1 MPPFLC
7 MRSFKQIGKAM
18 KRFAIFLLA
27 LSLAGCSLRGV
38 EEDLYRKDT
47 VIYIPADPTTVA
59 TEEVTEAP
67 ETEPVE
73 TMAKPEISFFPS
85 ITEKFNKPSST
96 TTKPAVKETEPVT
109 VATAVPTAES
119 IQTEDQIY
127 DISDYEVAY
136 LEESMMDRV
145 NSHRREAG
153 LSELQKDDRL
163 CAIASVRAYEG
174 SRSWSH
180 TRPDGRDYATIFQD
194 YGFSAGTVGE
204 NLLYTSGGEDGD
216 ALVSKWMAAETNRDN
231 LMFEGFTNIG
241 IGTYKANGYVYI
253 ACLLAG

>member
-1 MPPFLC
+1 
-7 MRSFKQIGKAM
+7 MRSFRQIGKAM

-27 LSLAGCSLRGV
+27 LSLAGCGLRGV

-59 TEEVTEAP
+59 TEEVTEPA
-67 ETEPVE
+67 ETEPAE

-109 VATAVPTAES
+109 VATAAPTTES
-119 IQTEDQIY
+119 WIY
-127 DISDYEVAY
+127 DSSDDEAGD
-136 LEESMMDRV
+136 LEQSMMDRV

-153 LSELQKDDRL
+153 LPELQKDDSL

-194 YGFSAGTVGE
+194 YGFSASTVGE
-204 NLLYTSGGEDGD
+204 NLLYTSGGENGD
-216 ALVSKWMAAETNRDN
+216 TLVSKWMAAETNRDN
-231 LMFEGFTNIG
+231 LMYEGFTTIG

>member
-1 MPPFLC
+1 
-7 MRSFKQIGKAM
+7 MRIGKAM
-18 KRFAIFLLA
+18 KRVVIFLLA
-27 LSLAGCSLRGV
+27 LFLTGCGLKGV
-38 EEDLYRKDT
+38 EKDHYRKDT
-47 VIYIPADPTTVA
+47 VIYIPADPTTAA
-59 TEEVTEAP
+59 TEEITEPP
-67 ETEPVE
+67 ETEPTE

-85 ITEKFNKPSST
+85 IAEKFSNTTQPTST
-96 TTKPAVKETEPVT
+96 GKPATKETEPATIAT
-109 VATAVPTAES
+109 VVPTTES
-119 IQTEDQIY
+119 IRSEDQIY
-127 DISDYEVAY
+127 DVSDYEVGY
-136 LEESMMDRV
+136 LEKSMMDRV

-153 LSELQKDDRL
+153 LLELEKSDRL

-180 TRPDGRDYATIFQD
+180 ERPDGRDYATVFQD

-216 ALVSKWMAAETNRDN
+216 TLVSKWMAAETNRDN